1 MTQIFFYHNAAERIA
16 AAVAL
21 IGKACL
27 QKKSLLVYA
36 PDAEVAG
43 LLDRHLWMH
52 PPGGFIPHVRS
63 DSPLAAETPVL
74 IADTLDADDLQSFS
88 HNERLFNLSAEIPPG
103 FARFTS
109 VIEVV
114 GQQDA
119 ERLAARER
127 VRFYKDRGYEI
138 KYFDLSEKH

>member
-1 MTQIFFYHNAAERIA
+1 MTQVFFYHNAAERIA
-16 AAVAL
+16 AAAAL
-21 IGKACL
+21 IGKAYL

-52 PPGGFIPHVRS
+52 PPSAFVPHVRS

-74 IADTLDADDLQSFS
+74 LADKLDALPQ
-88 HNERLFNLSAEIPPG
+88 NERLFNLSAEIPPG

-114 GQQDA
+114 GQHEA
-119 ERLAARER
+119 ERLAGRER
-127 VRFYKDRGYEI
+127 VRFYKDRGYEV
-138 KYFDLSEKH
+138 KYIDLAEKH

>member
-1 MTQIFFYHNAAERIA
+1 LTQIFFYHNAAERIA

-114 GQQDA
+114 GQQEA
-119 ERLAARER
+119 ERLAARDR
-127 VRFYKDRGYEI
+127 VKFYKDRGYEI